1 MGFSLSLWLH
11 LEACFILQV
20 LNQVR
25 MSTTLRKKLKP
36 GKRTE
41 HMLAKVI
48 KRHHLPGLPHLLEE
62 NGQTIMCHMMGSLK
76 DRKRI
81 LLMEVTEEL
90 KKVTARK
97 MEVEKNGETA
107 MYHMKNSNKYQRKI
121 L

>member
-1 MGFSLSLWLH
+1 MGLSSLFSLFLWQH
-11 LEACFILQV
+11 LEACFTLQV

-25 MSTTLRKKLKP
+25 MSTTLKKKLKP
-36 GKRTE
+36 EKRTE

-48 KRHHLPGLPHLLEE
+48 KRHHPQGLPHQLEE

-81 LLMEVTEEL
+81 LLMEVMEES
-90 KKVTARK
+90 KRATARK

-107 MYHMKNSNKYQRKI
+107 M
-121 L
+121 